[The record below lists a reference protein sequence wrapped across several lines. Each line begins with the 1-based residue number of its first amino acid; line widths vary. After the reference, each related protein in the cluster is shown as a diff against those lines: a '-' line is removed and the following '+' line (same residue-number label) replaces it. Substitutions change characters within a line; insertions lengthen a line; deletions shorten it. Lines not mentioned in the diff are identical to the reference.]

1 MATDKKIMTPEEL
14 DHKIKETQSQTE
26 EIRRETEEIRRE
38 TEEIRRETEEMRC
51 ESEKARRKTEESL
64 HKLSKELR
72 QHSGEFNRKWGD
84 FMENLIEGDLVS
96 LLRNRGLDMIDAEI
110 QPIPKVVVP
119 RDDGTPKYELDLIVK
134 NGDFAIVVEVKTTLT
149 VDKIDDFRQKLEML
163 KDDLPAYKNK
173 TVYACMAYLKT
184 DKGEEKQDRVLA
196 YLEEQGLFA
205 IRAPGGPANI
215 ATITN
220 APDFVPRAF

>member
-1 MATDKKIMTPEEL
+1 MLAKPCEFVLALHHGRELMNSDKKPLTLEEL
-14 DHKIKETQSQTE
+14 ARRTE
-26 EIRRETEEIRRE
+26 EGQQKLQ
-38 TEEIRRETEEMRC
+38 
-51 ESEKARRKTEESL
+51 ESQRKTEESL
-64 HKLSKELR
+64 RELSKELR

-110 QPIPKVVVP
+110 QPIPNIVVS

-149 VDKIDDFRQKLEML
+149 VNKVDDFLEKLEML
-163 KDDLPAYKNK
+163 KGDLTAYKNK

-184 DKGEEKQDRVLA
+184 DKGEEKEDQVLA

-215 ATITN
+215 TTITN

>member
-1 MATDKKIMTPEEL
+1 MNSDKKLLSLEEL
-14 DHKIKETQSQTE
+14 ARKTE
-26 EIRRETEEIRRE
+26 EGHQKLQESHRKTEKSRRETEK
-38 TEEIRRETEEMRC
+38 
-51 ESEKARRKTEESL
+51 SQRKTEKSL
-64 HKLSKELR
+64 REMQEALKELSKELR

-96 LLRNRGLDMIDAEI
+96 LLRNWGLGMITAEI

-149 VDKIDDFRQKLEML
+149 VNKVDNFRQKLEML
-163 KDDLPAYKNK
+163 KGDLPAYKNK
-173 TVYACMAYLKT
+173 TIYACMAYLKT
-184 DKGEEKQDRVLA
+184 DKGEEEEDRVLA

-215 ATITN
+215 AAITN
-220 APDFVPRAF
+220 APGFVPRTF